1 MRDAKK
7 VGGMAGHWDGLTD
20 LLMGSKMAAPMVASK
35 VDKMDWSMAV
45 KWVEKMVMTSV
56 ATMDASW
63 VLSLAQTVADLRVA
77 PTVEWTGFEM
87 VEPMEL

>member
-1 MRDAKK
+1 
-7 VGGMAGHWDGLTD
+7 
-20 LLMGSKMAAPMVASK
+20 
-35 VDKMDWSMAV
+35 MDWSMAV